1 MYYCFTCTI
10 ICWIVLRFLQ
20 GQMFLITWSAVTV
33 NFNTFSE
40 YQDGL
45 HERDIG
51 ENMASSVMVRV
62 SGII

>member
-1 MYYCFTCTI
+1 
-10 ICWIVLRFLQ
+10 
-20 GQMFLITWSAVTV
+20 MFLITWSAVTV

-45 HERDIG
+45 YERDIG

>member
-1 MYYCFTCTI
+1 
-10 ICWIVLRFLQ
+10 
-20 GQMFLITWSAVTV
+20 MFLITWSAVTV

-40 YQDGL
+40 YKDGL